1 MKNRKPS
8 ASFAPIEI
16 RRFILPI
23 TLTTMF
29 FMVGIILAGM
39 LHEPRNIEL
48 ISYGI
53 AWISITLIYDF
64 LISKSTIFNGMFSWF
79 YAITSILG
87 LEWLS
92 YILPFHLNEIFYL
105 MIIFS
110 VISVATVSG
119 RPQAYITLMGILAIS
134 LPNQTKL
141 FVNIENILDYFLPF
155 VISIVALEAIL
166 HIKATT
172 QQHIHRLE
180 TINRVSRQIMLSLN
194 TEQTMSLLTAAIQD
208 ALEAD
213 TYFIGI
219 VKDNEIHLDLFYD
232 DGEYFNGTRVP
243 LDGTLSGWVIQ
254 NQKELFLMD
263 LRRDIK
269 LDGVENF
276 VIGKQKTSLSWMGVP
291 LKSVNVTGIIALGSY
306 RPNAFDRADME
317 LLSNLAQHVTLALNN
332 TFQHAQVEEQARLD
346 SLTGVYN
353 HGYFLKRLA
362 EQAEV
367 SLSTHTP
374 LSLIMMDIDYFKQY
388 NDTFG
393 HLVGDQILNT
403 LCTAIRHHIKQADA
417 VGRWGGEEF
426 IISLPGASGTQAL
439 QVAQRI
445 GQTMSR
451 LRVEDMEGRAI
462 PVPTVSQGIAVFP
475 NEANEI
481 FRLIDLADQRLYVA
495 KERGRNQI
503 EPKPDHWEKI
513 QAEQKSEQA
522 FT

>member
-1 MKNRKPS
+1 
-8 ASFAPIEI
+8 
-16 RRFILPI
+16 
-23 TLTTMF
+23 
-29 FMVGIILAGM
+29 
-39 LHEPRNIEL
+39 
-48 ISYGI
+48 
-53 AWISITLIYDF
+53 
-64 LISKSTIFNGMFSWF
+64 
-79 YAITSILG
+79 
-87 LEWLS
+87 
-92 YILPFHLNEIFYL
+92 
-105 MIIFS
+105 
-110 VISVATVSG
+110 
-119 RPQAYITLMGILAIS
+119 
-134 LPNQTKL
+134 
-141 FVNIENILDYFLPF
+141 
-155 VISIVALEAIL
+155 
-166 HIKATT
+166 
-172 QQHIHRLE
+172 
-180 TINRVSRQIMLSLN
+180 
-194 TEQTMSLLTAAIQD
+194 
-208 ALEAD
+208 
-213 TYFIGI
+213 
-219 VKDNEIHLDLFYD
+219 
-232 DGEYFNGTRVP
+232 
-243 LDGTLSGWVIQ
+243 
-254 NQKELFLMD
+254 
-263 LRRDIK
+263 
-269 LDGVENF
+269 
-276 VIGKQKTSLSWMGVP
+276 MGVP

-403 LCTAIRHHIKQADA
+403 LCTAIKQHIKQADA

-439 QVAQRI
+439 RVAQRI

-475 NEANEI
+475 DEANEI

>member
-1 MKNRKPS
+1 M
-8 ASFAPIEI
+8 
-16 RRFILPI
+16 L
-23 TLTTMF
+23 
-29 FMVGIILAGM
+29 GIVLDGTFV
-39 LHEPRNIEL
+39 EPRNVTLTVYGVAWFFIIL
-48 ISYGI
+48 IS
-53 AWISITLIYDF
+53 DF
-64 LISKSTIFNGMFSWF
+64 LIAKSAIFYGLFTWF
-79 YAITSILG
+79 YAVTSVIALG
-87 LEWLS
+87 LLI
-92 YILPFHLNEIFYL
+92 YMLPPHLNEIFYL
-105 MIIFS
+105 MVVFS
-110 VISVATVSG
+110 TISIAIVSG
-119 RPQAYITLMGILAIS
+119 RYQAYFTLLGILAIS
-134 LPNQTKL
+134 LPNQAQNLVT
-141 FVNIENILDYFLPF
+141 IGNILDYFVPF
-155 VISIVALEAIL
+155 VVSVVALEAIL
-166 HIKATT
+166 RIQDTT
-172 QQHIHRLE
+172 QQHIHQLE

-194 TEQTMSLLTAAIQD
+194 TEETMSLLTAAIQD

-219 VKDNEIHLDLFYD
+219 VKDNKIHLDLFYD
-232 DGEYFNGTRVP
+232 DGEYFNGTQVP
-243 LDGTLSGWVIQ
+243 LDWTLSGWVIK
-254 NQKELFLMD
+254 NQKELFLHN
-263 LRRDIK
+263 LRKDIK

-276 VIGKQKTSLSWMGVP
+276 VIGKEKTSLAWMGVP

-362 EQAEV
+362 EQAEE
-367 SLSTHTP
+367 SSSTATP

-403 LCTAIRHHIKQADA
+403 LCAAIKQHIKQVDA

-426 IISLPGASGTQAL
+426 IISLPGASGAQAL

-445 GQTMSR
+445 GQTMSG
-451 LRVEDMEGRAI
+451 LRVEDMEQRTV

-475 NEANEI
+475 DEANEI
-481 FRLIDLADQRLYVA
+481 YRLIDLADRRLYVA

-503 EPKPDHWEKI
+503 EPKSDHWEKI
-513 QAEQKSEQA
+513 RPKEIS
-522 FT
+522 